1 MKHALAVLI
10 VIFVLVL
17 IVLPLIYISLGK
29 IKSPLDKI
37 KLGSQ
42 GALTGQ
48 NYIPVTRDQ
57 ADPTK
62 IYNSDDQFDL
72 KFEKEC
78 NATGLSL
85 TPKDV
90 TTLFN
95 QKEKKASIT
104 SDTFKFTWTLSG
116 LYEKTV
122 PYGTNGSTSAVL
134 FAGGEAPESYLVM
147 SLWAGKYTAKEC
159 VGYYAK
165 KFGAYHD
172 SGRFLK
178 EVNWEKQGLVLLE
191 KGLTRVNGYSYYWYM
206 FEDMRKRDDAVND
219 ADTGGS
225 LLTES
230 KVSNQTFTIIYETFN
245 NGTKYR
251 ASFTGDRTQNKS
263 YRNIQQ
269 AANKYLGGLK
279 LF

>member
-29 IKSPLDKI
+29 VKSPIDKI
-37 KLGSQ
+37 TVGSQ
-42 GALTGQ
+42 GPLTGQ

-62 IYNSDDQFDL
+62 IYNPDDQFDL
-72 KFEKEC
+72 KVEKEC
-78 NATGLSL
+78 NASGSSI

-104 SDTFKFTWTLSG
+104 SDTYKFTWNLLG
-116 LYEKTV
+116 IYDKTV
-122 PYGTNGSTSAVL
+122 PYGSKGSTSAVL
-134 FAGGEAPESYLVM
+134 FGGGETPETYLSM
-147 SLWAGKYTAKEC
+147 TLWAGKYNTKEC
-159 VGYYAK
+159 IDYYAK
-165 KFGAYHD
+165 KFAAYHD

-178 EVNWEKQGLVLLE
+178 DVNWEKQGLLLME
-191 KGLTRVNGYSYYWYM
+191 KGLIRINGYSYYWYM
-206 FEDMRKRDDAVND
+206 FEDVRKRGEAVDDSE
-219 ADTGGS
+219 TGGS
-225 LLTES
+225 LLTEN
-230 KVSNQTFTIIYETFN
+230 KLSNQTFTVLYETYN
-245 NGTKYR
+245 NGIKFRT
-251 ASFTGDRTQNKS
+251 SFTGDRAQNKS

-279 LF
+279 LY